1 MLLAALDFNIVA
13 TAVPIISSEFNA
25 YNNSS
30 WLGTGFLISFT
41 LVLPLYS
48 KIGDI
53 FGRRNMFMLGTLVFI
68 LGSGLCGGSK
78 SMNMLVW
85 SRVIQ
90 GIGGGGIYGLVN
102 VSYLPERGRSVSDV
116 LRSSLPTSFPSA
128 MWESTSPL
136 PGLFRPL
143 LMWPALFLEERSLS
157 RSSSHM
163 TLHKELGQV

>member
-48 KIGDI
+48 KLGDI
-53 FGRRNMFMLGTLVFI
+53 FGRRNMFMFGTLVFI

-102 VSYLPERGRSVSDV
+102 VSCLPER
-116 LRSSLPTSFPSA
+116 
-128 MWESTSPL
+128 
-136 PGLFRPL
+136 
-143 LMWPALFLEERSLS
+143 
-157 RSSSHM
+157 
-163 TLHKELGQV
+163 